1 LQDVEDNFVFYKG
14 KEERGLIMEGTRT
27 AEALILIMEGTR
39 TAEALMKFSIA
50 EILLGSSRNSSWRD
64 TETIFSRI
72 FVIFI

>member
-1 LQDVEDNFVFYKG
+1 LQDVEDSFVFYKG

-27 AEALILIMEGTR
+27 AEALI
-39 TAEALMKFSIA
+39 KFSIA
-50 EILLGSSRNSSWRD
+50 EILLGSSQNSSWRD